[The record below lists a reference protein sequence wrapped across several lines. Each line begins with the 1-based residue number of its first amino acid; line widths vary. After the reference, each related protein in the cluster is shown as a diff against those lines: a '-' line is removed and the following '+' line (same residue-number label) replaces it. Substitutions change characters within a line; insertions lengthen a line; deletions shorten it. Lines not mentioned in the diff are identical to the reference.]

1 MHDYLT
7 DEQDG
12 AVTSRNPIVSVN
24 EVLRLPR
31 PRDGSKVR
39 TRAESSRE
47 RSAEMTDPMSRYPQ
61 QIFRFADTDLQESHK
76 LLQMQEASLNAAI
89 KEAVPGLLTDAA
101 LSTTTA
107 SALIVASSAG
117 GIRSFSLNGTH
128 KALVPSD
135 AFNVSVLFGPTLAFL
150 ERVKEIMPGGLIA
163 DDEVDASTGFGGFLD
178 DFVLRTYLPQ
188 LEDKV
193 AQAFQQAVGGMDAF
207 QDDPNYKRFSSVPIA
222 RVSLGRVLSRQ
233 HNADL
238 GQPLQSVS
246 NLIVLISSLCSMLRS
261 TPFHRENYSQLIVGV
276 THQFYQCCLER
287 FRGE

>member
-1 MHDYLT
+1 M
-7 DEQDG
+7 
-12 AVTSRNPIVSVN
+12 I
-24 EVLRLPR
+24 
-31 PRDGSKVR
+31 
-39 TRAESSRE
+39 
-47 RSAEMTDPMSRYPQ
+47 DPVPDTQ
-61 QIFRFADTDLQESHK
+61 QIFRFADTDLQGSHK

-101 LSTTTA
+101 LSTTTT

-117 GIRSFSLNGTH
+117 GGSRSFGLNGTH

-150 ERVKEIMPGGLIA
+150 ERIKEIMPGGLIA

-188 LEDKV
+188 LEEKV

-222 RVSLGRVLSRQ
+222 RVSLATDYPGRTTLTSVDLS
-233 HNADL
+233 
-238 GQPLQSVS
+238 S
-246 NLIVLISSLCSMLRS
+246 RS
-261 TPFHRENYSQLIVGV
+261 QT
-276 THQFYQCCLER
+276 
-287 FRGE
+287 